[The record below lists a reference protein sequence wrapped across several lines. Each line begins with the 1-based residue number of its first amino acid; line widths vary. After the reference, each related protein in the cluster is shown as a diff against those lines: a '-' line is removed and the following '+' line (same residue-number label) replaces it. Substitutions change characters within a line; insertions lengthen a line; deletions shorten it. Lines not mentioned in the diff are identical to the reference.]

1 MSWGGEHLSDGKYD
15 ILDREAMLF
24 GHPTLME
31 RVGGYFLSTVLI
43 LFLIFAAVFKTPEKI
58 SLPVVISSSPDAGL
72 GVAPRPGRIE
82 ALLAGEG
89 DGVAEGDL
97 IAVLASPAD
106 FQQVLNLKDWLVN
119 SSPQELAI
127 DIPLFQHLGPLQARY
142 ERLRKAAASYGRAY
156 APKPHEQARA
166 ALQSEQRRLEVV
178 HGLLVDTGV
187 VAKEKLAGLSEE
199 ANIRRGLLA
208 KGVGSRLAVQ
218 AIENQIL
225 DQKSLIIANKR
236 ELEENAIAIS
246 RLAKQFA
253 DLKLS
258 YRQAI
263 ETADMG
269 LAEAY
274 TLLLAEIGTWERENL
289 LHASVG
295 GRLLSF
301 GDWSDQRFVVE
312 GERLFIVMP
321 DQQHLYATG
330 ALEGAGGGQARIGDR
345 VLVALDDYPSHRF
358 GKHAGEVETLS
369 AVVVEG
375 KRYVRVALGA
385 GQEQA
390 RDGRILYRE
399 GMTGVAEIVTAPQSL
414 LSRLWNSFRP
424 EDT

>member
-1 MSWGGEHLSDGKYD
+1 MSWGGEHLSDCKYD
-15 ILDREAMLF
+15 ILEREAMLF

-31 RVGGYFLSTVLI
+31 RIGGYFLGTVLI
-43 LFLIFAAVFKTPEKI
+43 LFLIFAATFKTPEKI
-58 SLPVVISSSPDAGL
+58 SLPVVISSSPDVGL

-82 ALLAGEG
+82 ALLVDEG
-89 DGVAEGDL
+89 DVVAEGEL
-97 IAVLASPAD
+97 IAVLTSPAD

-119 SSPQELAI
+119 SSPQGLAVH
-127 DIPLFQHLGPLQARY
+127 IPLFQHLGPLQARY
-142 ERLRKAAASYGRAY
+142 ESLRKAAASYGRAY
-156 APKPHEQARA
+156 APEPHERARA
-166 ALQSEQRRLEVV
+166 ALQSERRRLEVV
-178 HGLLVDTGV
+178 HGLLVDTVV

-208 KGVGSRLAVQ
+208 RGVGSRLAVQ

-225 DQKSLIIANKR
+225 DQKSLIITNKR

-246 RLAKQFA
+246 RLATQFA
-253 DLKLS
+253 DLDLNR
-258 YRQAI
+258 RQAI
-263 ETADMG
+263 ETADME
-269 LAEAY
+269 LAEAC

-295 GRLLSF
+295 GRVLSF

-321 DQQHLYATG
+321 DQQKLYATG
-330 ALEGAGGGQARIGDR
+330 AFEGAGGGQARIGDQ
-345 VLVALDDYPSHRF
+345 VLVAFDDYPSHRF
-358 GKHAGEVETLS
+358 GKRAGEVETLS

-390 RDGRILYRE
+390 GDGRILYRE

-414 LSRLWNSFRP
+414 LSRLWNTLRP